1 MDKSSAQFEDGA
13 NVMLCHDAL
22 SKQWVAA
29 RLAGQAG
36 KNAHYLDLDMLYS
49 GYLEA
54 GLAERRG
61 RVISPGPAELRASLV
76 NAVEAAAAGRTVVL
90 DSLNGLCTESG
101 PEPGMLAGSYIA
113 LLSMAARSAGSKAFV
128 MAVARE
134 SGGGWVL
141 RPGGTRVPEVGAA
154 FFVDA
159 GRRVGKLDGAAD
171 RI

>member
-1 MDKSSAQFEDGA
+1 M
-13 NVMLCHDAL
+13 MLCHDAL

-29 RLAGQAG
+29 RLARQAG
-36 KNAHYLDLDMLYS
+36 KNTHYLDLDMLYS

-54 GLAERRG
+54 GLAERCG
-61 RVISPGPAELRASLV
+61 RVVVSEPAELRTSLV
-76 NAVEAAAAGRTVVL
+76 NTIEAAAAGQTVVL
-90 DSLNGLCTESG
+90 DSLNGLCMESG
-101 PEPGMLAGSYIA
+101 PDPGMLASSYIA
-113 LLSMAARSAGSKAFV
+113 LLSMVARSSGTKAFV

-141 RPGGTRVPEVGAA
+141 RPGGIRVPEVGAT

-159 GRRVGKLDGAAD
+159 GRRVGRMDGLAA